1 MSLKSD
7 FYLFIQDSIS
17 NERNQLSLLTVKH
30 LKPLTKKLKLEITYT
45 NSVQMKMSEYMTQ

>member
-1 MSLKSD
+1 MSLKSN